1 MIAQSQ
7 TAAPRSMKRILL
19 ALGLALS
26 LCASALGQP
35 IPEGYLLQK
44 LTTKQD
50 SAKALESVLK
60 TPDEHSPLI
69 LFAGSEV
76 ALKQNRIEDSAFLF
90 YTARL
95 RSFFDRTCFPPI
107 GKGSQNPFILYG
119 ALAETV
125 GSAVKPAIMSEPK
138 AFAKVVLR
146 LRTWIPKAS
155 KDYLLDYKYLKR
167 KSEKEAYETLK
178 PLQIAYI
185 NRLSDVSTL
194 LNDPEY
200 FTAFW
205 VFQNYDLAPEGTG
218 PTKAAFDKAYETM
231 LRIEKEKGIKGTASA
246 RSTKKD
252 FK

>member
-1 MIAQSQ
+1 
-7 TAAPRSMKRILL
+7 MKRILL
-19 ALGLALS
+19 TLS
-26 LCASALGQP
+26 LVISLCSSALGQP
-35 IPEGYLLQK
+35 IAEDYLYKK
-44 LTTKQD
+44 LNTERE

-60 TPDEHSPLI
+60 TPDEYSPVI
-69 LFAGSEV
+69 LYLSSGV
-76 ALKQNRIEDSAFLF
+76 ALNQNRLEDSAFLF

-95 RSFFDRTCFPPI
+95 RSLFDQTCFPPM
-107 GKGSQNPFILYG
+107 GKGAQDPFILYG
-119 ALAETV
+119 ALAETF
-125 GSAVKPAIMSEPK
+125 GSTVKPAIMSEPK

-155 KDYLLDYKYLKR
+155 KDYLPGYKFLKR
-167 KSEKEAYETLK
+167 KTEKEAYETLK

-185 NRLSDVSTL
+185 NRLSDVSIL

-218 PTKAAFDKAYETM
+218 PTKAAFDKAFETM

-246 RSTKKD
+246 RLTKQNYK
-252 FK
+252 